1 MSSKQIPSD
10 YQPAPELLA
19 GRRILV
25 TGAGDGIGRAVSL
38 ALAGH
43 GATVILLGRTVHKL
57 EAVYDQIVDA
67 GFPQPALYPLNLA
80 GAAPDDYQELANRV
94 DAELGGLEGLVHNA
108 GILGSL
114 SPLLH
119 YDEAE
124 WMEVMQVNLN
134 GAFFLTRAC
143 LPLLEQA
150 ADAAILFTSS
160 NVGFRGRA
168 YWGAY
173 AVSKFASEGLMQVL
187 ADEVE
192 ESGTLRVNSINPGR
206 VRTGMRAAAYPAEDP
221 QSLPA
226 PEEIVMPYLYLLGP
240 DSHGINGQAFDC
252 G

>member
-1 MSSKQIPSD
+1 MPQQQIPSD
-10 YQPAPELLA
+10 YQATPELLT

-25 TGAGDGIGRAVSL
+25 TGAGDGIGKAVSL
-38 ALAGH
+38 ALAKH

-57 EAVYDQIVDA
+57 ESVYDQIVDA
-67 GFPQPALYPLNLA
+67 SCPQPALYPLNLA
-80 GAAPDDYQELANRV
+80 GAAPDDYQQLASRV
-94 DAELGGLEGLVHNA
+94 EAELGGLEGVVHNA

-114 SPLLH
+114 SPLRH

-134 GAFFLTRAC
+134 SAFFLTRAC
-143 LPLLEQA
+143 LPLLERA
-150 ADAAILFTSS
+150 TDASILFTSS
-160 NVGFRGRA
+160 NVGFYGRA

-192 ESGTLRVNSINPGR
+192 EAGTLRVNSFNPGR
-206 VRTGMRAAAYPAEDP
+206 VRTHMRAAAYPAEDP
-221 QSLPA
+221 QTLPS
-226 PEEIVMPYLYLLGP
+226 PEEITTPYLYLLGP
-240 DSHGINGQAFDC
+240 DSHGINGQAFSF

>member
-1 MSSKQIPSD
+1 MSQKQIPSD
-10 YQPAPELLA
+10 YQATPRLLA
-19 GRRILV
+19 DRRILV

-57 EAVYDQIVDA
+57 EAVYDQIIDA
-67 GFPQPALYPLNLA
+67 GGPQPALYPLNLA
-80 GAAPDDYQELANRV
+80 GAAPDDYQQLATRV
-94 DAELGGLEGLVHNA
+94 EAELGGLEGLVHNA

-119 YDEAE
+119 YDETE
-124 WMEVMQVNLN
+124 WMEVMQVNVN

-143 LPLLEQA
+143 LPLLERA
-150 ADAAILFTSS
+150 ADASILFTSS
-160 NVGFRGRA
+160 NVGFHGRA

-187 ADEVE
+187 AEEVE
-192 ESGTLRVNSINPGR
+192 ASGTLRVNSFNPGR
-206 VRTGMRAAAYPAEDP
+206 VRTNMRAAAYPAEDP
-221 QSLPA
+221 QSLLA

-240 DSHGINGQAFDC
+240 DSRGINGQAYSFS
-252 G
+252 